1 MHPVFFANQEEFRQ
15 WLEKNHQTKTEL
27 QVGYY
32 KVDTGKPSLTWSES
46 VDQALCFGWIDGVRK
61 SLDAESYTIRFTP
74 RNPKSTWSAVN
85 ISKVEELTEKG
96 LMKPAGL
103 AKYNQR
109 KESKSR
115 VYSYEN
121 LPEELSELFA
131 KQFMEN
137 KKAWNYYQSKAP
149 SYRKVTARW
158 VMSAKQEATRLK
170 RLQNLIAS
178 CEQEQVIKE
187 MSYGK
192 KQA

>member
-1 MHPVFFANQEEFRQ
+1 MHPVFFANQQEFRQ
-15 WLEKNHQTKTEL
+15 WLEKNHQTQTEL

-61 SLDAESYTIRFTP
+61 SLDKESYTIRFTP
-74 RNPKSTWSAVN
+74 RNPRSTWSDVN
-85 ISKVEELTEKG
+85 INKVEELIKKG

-103 AKYNQR
+103 TKYNKRQ
-109 KESKSR
+109 ESRSR

-121 LPEELSELFA
+121 PATELSESFA
-131 KQFMEN
+131 KELMKN
-137 KKAWNYYQSKAP
+137 KKAWNYYQSKTP

-170 RLQNLIAS
+170 RLQNLIAN

-192 KQA
+192 KKA